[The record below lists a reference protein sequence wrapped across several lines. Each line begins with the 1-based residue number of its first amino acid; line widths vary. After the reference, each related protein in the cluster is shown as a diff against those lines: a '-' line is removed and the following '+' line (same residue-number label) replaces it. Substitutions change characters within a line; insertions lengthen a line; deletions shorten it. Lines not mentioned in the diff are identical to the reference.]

1 MEMSASPSILARLAR
16 RLHRETRLLGFVISL
31 SFLAGF
37 VMYVRYDVMVFGMPM
52 PLFTGLL
59 YAGFVGTAATLV
71 SLLLPALRAM
81 IEAAAISRLGIALA
95 AYGVPEFGLKLATS
109 PLLSAT
115 VIVVG
120 AVLVR
125 KLFGTATFAHWSVLA
140 HETSYE
146 ASGGGRTA
154 EAS

>member
-1 MEMSASPSILARLAR
+1 MARLAR
-16 RLHRETRLLGFVISL
+16 RLRRETRLLGFVISL

-37 VMYVRYDVMVFGMPM
+37 VMYVRYDVVVMGMPM

-81 IEAAAISRLGIALA
+81 IEAAAISRLGVAMA

-125 KLFGTATFAHWSVLA
+125 KLFGTAAFAHWSVLA
-140 HETSYE
+140 HETGHE
-146 ASGGGRTA
+146 ASSGGRTA